1 MPRMSRAPHCSTR
14 MMMPSRRSAI
24 ALALAAALA
33 TGCARGPSAAV
44 SAARPE
50 PAAPLVTAAA
60 VAPAPTT
67 RAILQ
72 GIVDSVLAAPM
83 WRNARWGL
91 LIVDAERGD
100 TILSNDADRLFMPA
114 SNEKL
119 LTGAIALQTLG
130 PDHRWRTPVLL
141 HGRQRGNAWQGDLL
155 VSGSGDPDVR
165 DTLSSGGAAM
175 NVFAP
180 VRDALA
186 ARGITR
192 ITGRVRPIGDA
203 FPGPTTGFGWAY
215 DDFDAAYSA
224 PVDELMF
231 NEGVLVLKV
240 RAGTR
245 VGRRVGVTSAPTR
258 AYPRL
263 VVQAVTRDSVAPAPG
278 VPRPS
283 RLAAVYDSIGDRV
296 IVSGT
301 LALGDS
307 ASITM
312 AYRHPN
318 DAYVAA
324 LTQSLTDGGVRV
336 AGRALAKSDT
346 LGRPVDTVA
355 VLQSAPLSDV
365 LRRMQKPSQ
374 NQIAELLFRTSG
386 LKASGHGSADSARA
400 VGARTL
406 QGWGVTSSDAAYR
419 DGSGLSRHDYVTP
432 RAIVKVLDAMRR
444 SPWFPTY
451 RDALPIAGVDGT
463 IGGRMRGTPAE
474 GNVRAKTGTVDKA
487 RSLSGYV
494 TTADGHLVLFSLL
507 SNNFTVPNREVERV
521 QDLLLT
527 TLAGRA
533 LGGVASPA
541 ER

>member
-1 MPRMSRAPHCSTR
+1 MT
-14 MMMPSRRSAI
+14 
-24 ALALAAALA
+24 
-33 TGCARGPSAAV
+33 
-44 SAARPE
+44 
-50 PAAPLVTAAA
+50 AA

-245 VGRRVGVTSAPTR
+245 VGRTVGVTSAPTR

-346 LGRPVDTVA
+346 LGRLIDTVA
-355 VLQSAPLSDV
+355 VLQSAPLSDA

-406 QGWGVTSSDAAYR
+406 QGWGVTSADAAYR

-533 LGGVASPA
+533 LGGIAPPA

>member
-33 TGCARGPSAAV
+33 TGCARGPSASV

-355 VLQSAPLSDV
+355 VLQSAPLADV

-533 LGGVASPA
+533 LGGVAPPA

>member
-1 MPRMSRAPHCSTR
+1 MTL
-14 MMMPSRRSAI
+14 PSRHRAFV
-24 ALALAAALA
+24 LAFTL
-33 TGCARGPSAAV
+33 SAV
-44 SAARPE
+44 SAAGCSRGATVGVETPLPE
-50 PAAPLVTAAA
+50 PTVTLSMRPVLVA
-60 VAPAPTT
+60 APTT
-67 RAILQ
+67 QAVLQ

-100 TILSNDADRLFMPA
+100 TILSNDADKLFMPA

-141 HGRQRGNAWQGDLL
+141 HGRQRGRVWQGDLL
-155 VSGSGDPDVR
+155 VSGSGDPGVSDS
-165 DTLSSGGAAM
+165 LSGGQAM
-175 NVFAP
+175 NAFTP

-192 ITGRVRPIGDA
+192 ITGRVRAIGDA
-203 FPGPTTGFGWAY
+203 FPGLTTGFGWAY

-224 PVDELMF
+224 AIDELMF
-231 NEGVLVLKV
+231 NEGVLVLKA
-240 RAGTR
+240 RAATR
-245 VGRRVGVTSAPTR
+245 VGGAVAVTSAPTR
-258 AYPRL
+258 SYPRL
-263 VVQAVTRDSVAPAPG
+263 LVQATTRDSVAVMAGGMRP
-278 VPRPS
+278 PR
-283 RLAAVYDSIGDRV
+283 LEAVYDSIGDRV
-296 IVSGT
+296 VVTGT

-307 ASITM
+307 ASITLS
-312 AYRHPN
+312 YRHPN

-324 LTQSLTDGGVRV
+324 LTQSLEDGGIRV
-336 AGRALAKSDT
+336 TGRTVAKADT
-346 LGRPVDTVA
+346 LRRAADTVV

-386 LKASGHGSADSARA
+386 LRASGDGSADSARA
-400 VGARTL
+400 VGVRTL
-406 QGWGVTSSDAAYR
+406 AGWGVTLADAAYR

-444 SPWFPTY
+444 SPWFATY

-463 IGGRMRGTPAE
+463 IGNRMKGTPAA
-474 GNVRAKTGTVDKA
+474 GNARAKTGTVDKA

-494 TTADGHLVLFSLL
+494 TTADGRLVMFSML
-507 SNNFTVPNREVERV
+507 SNNFTVPTREVERV
-521 QDLLLT
+521 QDMLVT
-527 TLAGRA
+527 TLAGRP
-533 LGGVASPA
+533 LGNIAPRA
-541 ER
+541 QR

>member
-33 TGCARGPSAAV
+33 TGCARGPSASV

-175 NVFAP
+175 NMFAP

-186 ARGITR
+186 DRGITR

-245 VGRRVGVTSAPTR
+245 VGRTVGVTSAPTR

-346 LGRPVDTVA
+346 LGRLIDTVA
-355 VLQSAPLSDV
+355 VLQSAPLSDA

-533 LGGVASPA
+533 LGGIAPPA

>member
-1 MPRMSRAPHCSTR
+1 
-14 MMMPSRRSAI
+14 MMVPSRLGLTVVSLTLGA
-24 ALALAAALA
+24 ALAA
-33 TGCARGPSAAV
+33 GCAGGSGAAMEV
-44 SAARPE
+44 PRPE
-50 PAAPLVTAAA
+50 PSAPIVMPAA
-60 VAPAPTT
+60 VVPAPTT
-67 RAILQ
+67 QGILQ

-100 TILSNDADRLFMPA
+100 TILSNDADKLFMPA

-141 HGRQRGNAWQGDLL
+141 HGRQRGTTWQGDVL
-155 VSGSGDPDVR
+155 VSGSGDPGVSDS
-165 DTLSSGGAAM
+165 LSGGSAM
-175 NVFAP
+175 NAFAP

-186 ARGITR
+186 TRGITR
-192 ITGRVRPIGDA
+192 ITGRVRAIGDA
-203 FPGPTTGFGWAY
+203 FPGLTTGFGWAY

-224 PVDELMF
+224 AVDELMF

-240 RAGTR
+240 RAATR
-245 VGRRVGVTSAPTR
+245 VGGAVAVTSAPTR
-258 AYPRL
+258 TYPRL
-263 VVQAVTRDSVAPAPG
+263 LVQATTRDSVAPTAGAVRP
-278 VPRPS
+278 PR
-283 RLAAVYDSIGDRV
+283 LEAMYDSIGDRV
-296 IVSGT
+296 VVTGT
-301 LALGDS
+301 LAMGDS
-307 ASITM
+307 ASITLS
-312 AYRHPN
+312 YRHPN

-324 LTQSLTDGGVRV
+324 LTQSLTDGGIRIT
-336 AGRALAKSDT
+336 GRPLAKADT
-346 LGRPVDTVA
+346 LGRVADTVV

-386 LKASGHGSADSARA
+386 LRASGDGSADSARA
-400 VGARTL
+400 VGVRAL
-406 QGWGVTSSDAAYR
+406 AGWGITTADAAYR

-444 SPWFPTY
+444 SPWFTTY

-463 IGGRMRGTPAE
+463 IGNRMKGTPAA
-474 GNVRAKTGTVDKA
+474 GNARAKTGTVDKA

-494 TTADGHLVLFSLL
+494 TTADGRLIMFSML
-507 SNNFTVPNREVERV
+507 SNNFTVPTREVERV
-521 QDLLLT
+521 QDLLVT

-533 LGGVASPA
+533 LGGIAPPA
-541 ER
+541 PR

>member
-1 MPRMSRAPHCSTR
+1 
-14 MMMPSRRSAI
+14 MMVPSRRGAI

-50 PAAPLVTAAA
+50 PAAPLVMTAA

-130 PDHRWRTPVLL
+130 PEHRWRTPVLL
-141 HGRQRGNAWQGDLL
+141 HGRQRGNTWQGDLL

-165 DTLSSGGAAM
+165 DTLSSGGVAM
-175 NVFAP
+175 NMFAP

-355 VLQSAPLSDV
+355 VLQSAPLADV

-533 LGGVASPA
+533 LGGVAPPA